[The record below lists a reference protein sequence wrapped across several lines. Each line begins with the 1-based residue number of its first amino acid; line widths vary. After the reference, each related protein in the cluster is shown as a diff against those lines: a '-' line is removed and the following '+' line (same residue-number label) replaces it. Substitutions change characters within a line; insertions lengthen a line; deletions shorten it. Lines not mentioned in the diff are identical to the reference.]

1 MIPYA
6 RPSIGEEEIA
16 EVEACL
22 RSGWLATGP
31 RAQQFEQALAAH
43 LGVKHALGASSGT
56 AALHLAVLGAGIGPG
71 DEVVTTPMT
80 WVSTANVL
88 LHSGARPVFADVEPD
103 TLNID
108 PARVAEAITPRTKAL
123 LPVHFAGLPCDQ
135 DALRGIAD
143 AHGLAIVEDAA
154 HALGAAYRGRPIGTF
169 GDATMFS
176 FHPAKNLTTGEGGA
190 LVTDSD
196 AIAERARRLRF
207 HGIEQTAESRFGGR
221 GAGAYDVVE
230 AGFKYNFSDLQ
241 AAIGLRQLDRLEAM
255 NARRR
260 ALAAMY
266 LERLANVPFV
276 RPLAAASYPHV
287 HAWHLM
293 VVRLEV
299 EALSVTRDEI
309 VAELRANG
317 VAPGLHFVPLHLQTL
332 YRPMVEDPSR
342 LAVATDAF
350 QRILSLPLYPD
361 MSDDDVGTV
370 VDLLDAVLKRHARAT
385 ASSTARGDSRAVAGA
400 RA

>member
-22 RSGWLATGP
+22 RSGWLSTGP
-31 RAQQFEQALAAH
+31 RAMRFEQALAAH

-56 AALHLAVLGAGIGPG
+56 AALHLAVLAAGIGPG

-88 LHSGARPVFADVEPD
+88 LHSGARPIFADVEPG
-103 TLNID
+103 TLNLD
-108 PARVAEAITPRTKAL
+108 PARVAEAITPRTRAL

-135 DALRGIAD
+135 DALRSIAD
-143 AHGLAIVEDAA
+143 AHDLAIVEDAA

-190 LVTDSD
+190 LVTDCD
-196 AIAERARRLRF
+196 AIAARAQRLRF
-207 HGIEQTAESRFGGR
+207 HGIEQNAESRFGGR
-221 GAGAYDVVE
+221 GAGSYDVIE
-230 AGFKYNFSDLQ
+230 AGFKYNFTDLQ
-241 AAIGLRQLDRLEAM
+241 AAIGLRQLDRLEDM

-260 ALAAMY
+260 VLAAAY
-266 LERLANVPFV
+266 VERLAAVPFV
-276 RPLAAASYPHV
+276 TPLDPAPYPHV

-293 VVRLEV
+293 VVRLEI
-299 EALSVTRDEI
+299 EALDVTRDQVI
-309 VAELRANG
+309 AELREKG

-332 YRPMVEDPSR
+332 YRPMVDDPSR

-361 MSDDDVGTV
+361 MTDDDVTTV
-370 VDLLDAVLKRHARAT
+370 VDALADVVKRRARSTSATRPDAVAAVGG
-385 ASSTARGDSRAVAGA
+385 RG
-400 RA
+400 